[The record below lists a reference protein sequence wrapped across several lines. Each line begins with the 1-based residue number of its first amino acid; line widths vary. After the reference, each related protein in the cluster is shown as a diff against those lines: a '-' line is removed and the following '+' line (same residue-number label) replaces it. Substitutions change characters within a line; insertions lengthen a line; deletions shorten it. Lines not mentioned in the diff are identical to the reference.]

1 MGRIGVDDLEDL
13 SSLRLDGA
21 SQEALL
27 QTATECTFVFK
38 SESGW
43 PAGVVMSYLPHDGGY
58 WLTAVSTRAQ
68 ARAVASD
75 PRVTLV
81 MTNAGTVLPGRQMLA
96 IRGVAVVHR
105 DEETKRWFYPAF
117 AARLARLDP
126 AAFVRLLD
134 SENRVIIEVRPVG
147 VSASHDSRRMPGD
160 GRGGVP
166 PNERGQS
173 A

>member
-13 SSLRLDGA
+13 SSLRLDGDSRA
-21 SQEALL
+21 ELL
-27 QTATECTFVFK
+27 RAATECTFVFR
-38 SESGW
+38 SEAGW
-43 PAGVVMSYLPHDGGY
+43 PAGVVMSYLPHDSSY
-58 WLTAVSTRAQ
+58 WLTAAAGRAH
-68 ARAVASD
+68 ARALAVD

-81 MTNAGTVLPGRQMLA
+81 ITNAGTDLPGRQMLA

-117 AARLARLDP
+117 ATRLARLNP

-134 SENRVIIEVRPVG
+134 SDNRVIIEVRPVA

-166 PNERGQS
+166 PTERGQS
-173 A
+173 S